1 MIEDH
6 TINKAANIHTIY
18 PCYNNGFNAG
28 DYRPISLV
36 FAKLV
41 AKILANRLAPH
52 FNSLI
57 SSNQNA
63 FIHGRCISVFMMVQQ
78 TIKLLHRRKV
88 TSLFLKL
95 NISKAFD
102 SFSWSFLLELLH
114 YLGFGWLWCNLI
126 SNLLT
131 TSSARIILNGEP
143 GESINHQEG
152 LRQGDPLSPMLFI
165 LAMDVHNGLFVKV
178 GEEGFL
184 QPLSN
189 HSAGVLENGS
199 LYMQMVLPYSYSQ

>member
-1 MIEDH
+1 MLSMWVITDPSVWFIVLRNWWPRFWLTAPSQLSDLIQSKCFHPWEVY
-6 TINKAANIHTIY
+6 KCIHDNY
-18 PCYNNGFNAG
+18 
-28 DYRPISLV
+28 
-36 FAKLV
+36 
-41 AKILANRLAPH
+41 
-52 FNSLI
+52 
-57 SSNQNA
+57 
-63 FIHGRCISVFMMVQQ
+63 MMVQQ

-88 TSLFLKL
+88 PSLFLKL
-95 NISKAFD
+95 DISKAFD

-143 GESINHQEG
+143 SESINHQQG
-152 LRQGDPLSPMLFI
+152 LRQGNPLSPVLFI
-165 LAMDVHNGLFVKV
+165 LAIDVLNGLLVKKA

-189 HSAGVLENGS
+189 HSAGDMENGS
-199 LYMQMVLPYSYSQ
+199 LYMETVLPYSYSQ